1 MATQSRMNRPRGSG
15 LDQFYGQQNAPTS
28 FQRLQMN
35 TGARKA
41 WGEEMRSNAPELLP
55 PSERGAQES
64 GRGYYSEERMKER
77 ERRIRGKEQAALLS
91 PFVSG
96 ADLVGGNQARRLA
109 QDSVMGAMQAPPPPQ
124 FPQIVKFY

>member
-1 MATQSRMNRPRGSG
+1 MATQSRMNRPMGSG

-41 WGEEMRSNAPELLP
+41 WGEEMRSSAPELLP

-96 ADLVGGNQARRLA
+96 AQLA
-109 QDSVMGAMQAPPPPQ
+109 GTSQPQRMAQSSVMGAMNSPQLPPP
-124 FPQIVKFY
+124 ITIYR

>member
-1 MATQSRMNRPRGSG
+1 MAKQSRMNRPMGSG

-41 WGEEMRSNAPELLP
+41 WGEEMRSSAPELLP

-64 GRGYYSEERMKER
+64 GRGYYSEERMAER
-77 ERRIRGKEQAALLS
+77 DRRIKGKVQAAMLS

-96 ADLVGGNQARRLA
+96 AQLA
-109 QDSVMGAMQAPPPPQ
+109 GTSQPQRMAQNSVMGAMNSPQLPPP
-124 FPQIVKFY
+124 ITIYR

>member
-1 MATQSRMNRPRGSG
+1 MATQSRMNRPMGSG

-41 WGEEMRSNAPELLP
+41 WGEEMRSSAPELLP

-64 GRGYYSEERMKER
+64 GRGYYSEERMAER
-77 ERRIRGKEQAALLS
+77 DRRIKGKVQAAMLS

-96 ADLVGGNQARRLA
+96 AQLA
-109 QDSVMGAMQAPPPPQ
+109 GTSQSQRMAQNSVMGAMNSPQLPPP
-124 FPQIVKFY
+124 ITIYR

>member
-1 MATQSRMNRPRGSG
+1 MATQSRMNRPMGSG

-41 WGEEMRSNAPELLP
+41 WGEEMRSSAPELLP

-96 ADLVGGNQARRLA
+96 AQLA
-109 QDSVMGAMQAPPPPQ
+109 GTSQPQRMAQNSVMGAMNSPQLPPP
-124 FPQIVKFY
+124 ITIYR

>member
-41 WGEEMRSNAPELLP
+41 WGEEMRSSAPELLP

-64 GRGYYSEERMKER
+64 GRGYYSEERMAER
-77 ERRIRGKEQAALLS
+77 DRRIKGKVQAAMLS

-96 ADLVGGNQARRLA
+96 AQLA
-109 QDSVMGAMQAPPPPQ
+109 GTSQPQRMAQNSVMGAMNSPQLPPP
-124 FPQIVKFY
+124 ITIYR

>member
-1 MATQSRMNRPRGSG
+1 MATQSRMNRPMGSG

-41 WGEEMRSNAPELLP
+41 WGEEMRSSAPELLP

-64 GRGYYSEERMKER
+64 GRGYYSEERMAER
-77 ERRIRGKEQAALLS
+77 DRRIKGKVQAAMLS

-96 ADLVGGNQARRLA
+96 AQLA
-109 QDSVMGAMQAPPPPQ
+109 GTSQPQRMAQNSVMGAMNSPQLPPP
-124 FPQIVKFY
+124 ITIYR